1 MELVRKVIEYDTL
14 IAQVKSL
21 KDIYTQLD
29 INKAL
34 EPTGDVASQQQP
46 LLKLISEKKLGN
58 MKIDL
63 KANTLIFEDDE
74 IQQSMSFDSSLQ
86 KQNET
91 KKLIE
96 LIEKIESQNVNLVD
110 LMTVVK
116 DTTDQ
121 IKTSEN
127 YAKFIVKS
135 KMKQDGKFF
144 RTRMANNFVFRQPRY
159 DGH

>member
-34 EPTGDVASQQQP
+34 EPAGDVASQQQP

-74 IQQSMSFDSSLQ
+74 IQQSMAFDSSLQ
-86 KQNET
+86 K
-91 KKLIE
+91 
-96 LIEKIESQNVNLVD
+96 
-110 LMTVVK
+110 
-116 DTTDQ
+116 
-121 IKTSEN
+121 
-127 YAKFIVKS
+127 
-135 KMKQDGKFF
+135 
-144 RTRMANNFVFRQPRY
+144 
-159 DGH
+159 